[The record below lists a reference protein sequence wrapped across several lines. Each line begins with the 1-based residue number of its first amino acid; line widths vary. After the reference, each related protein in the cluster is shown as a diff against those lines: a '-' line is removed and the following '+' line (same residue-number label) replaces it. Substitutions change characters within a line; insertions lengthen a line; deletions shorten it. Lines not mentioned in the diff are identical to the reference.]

1 MSAINPNELAKFK
14 WILEVRPAGTTWAFT
29 RLASVRWLVANIDTT
44 NIIDVK
50 ADDTGSVFKVVDTQ
64 ATIEAELLENMW
76 RDTLALLFTGTTSD
90 VAWTPVVVTN
100 EAHGTWWTV
109 WIPFKL
115 NNKNWANT
123 QVTITTIK
131 ANSTTLAD
139 WTDYDTYVWD
149 GTNGDLGYTYIVPL
163 TAQTLA
169 ITANYTY
176 TPNASENITIA
187 IDSVEVKSFE
197 VKITATSGG
206 KVRTTNLSNA
216 AFSSAYG
223 MSYADIVEQWD
234 ITWATLTF
242 TANKWST
249 LVYSDEIL

>member
-1 MSAINPNELAKFK
+1 MGALNSNELAKFK
-14 WILEVRPAGTTWAFT
+14 WILEVRPAGSTWAFT

-44 NIIDVK
+44 NVIDVK

-100 EAHGTWWTV
+100 EAHWTGWTV
-109 WIPFKL
+109 WVPFKL

-131 ANSTTLAD
+131 AAAVTLVD

-149 GTNGDLGYTYIVPL
+149 GTNGDLGFTYIIPL

-187 IDSVEVKSFE
+187 IDSVEVKWFE
-197 VKITATSGG
+197 VKITATSNG
-206 KVRTTNLSNA
+206 KTRITRLTNA
-216 AFSSAYG
+216 AFSSTYG
-223 MSYADIVEQWD
+223 MSYADIVEAWD
-234 ITWATLTF
+234 ITGSTLTF
-242 TANKWST
+242 TANKGSE
-249 LVYSDEIL
+249 LVYEDQIV